1 MNSTTKLRVYFDK
14 NTYKIRNS
22 TYFCVVI
29 TKTVRMKTVIVVGN
43 GMVGYKFCEKFVAKE
58 GSKNFKLIVFGEEP
72 RPAYDRVHLSEFFEN
87 QDAKA
92 LEMAPAEWYA
102 ENNIEL
108 IIDERVSDIH
118 RSSKKITT
126 AKNREFSYDYLVLA
140 TGSSAFVPPIK
151 GVEKKGVFV
160 YRTIEDLEGMLD
172 YAAKLKEKNPG
183 ARAAVLGGGL
193 LGLEAGKAVMDM
205 GLEPHIVEFAP
216 KLMPRQ
222 LDSRSSQVL
231 QLKLESI
238 GLNIH
243 LSKATNQILG
253 EDAITGMEFG
263 EDDILDV
270 EMLVVSAGIRPRDEL
285 GKTCDLEMGVRGGI
299 VVNNQMQTSDESI
312 YAIGEVAL
320 YNQMIY
326 GLVAP
331 GYDMA
336 EVAASQILG
345 DTNSLM
351 ASTIDMSTKLKLIGV
366 DVASFGEPFMPA
378 SKGHSVIFE
387 NKTQHL
393 YKRINVSL
401 DGKKLLGG
409 ILVGDASDYSMLH
422 QMFLN
427 EMAIPED
434 PAQLILPA
442 GDGGAS
448 FGDVMDL
455 PDEAQVCSCESVT
468 KGQICGAIESGE
480 ATDLAG
486 VVSCT
491 KAGTGCGGCKPMV
504 KDLTEATLKS
514 LGIEVKEGV
523 CEHFDLSRQDLYQ
536 IIQVK
541 EYTSFNEVLDN
552 HGNGGH
558 GCELCK
564 PLVASLM
571 ATIHADTANKEYA
584 IQDSN
589 DRYLANIQRNGTY
602 SVVPRI
608 PGGEITP
615 DKLIALGEI
624 AKKYDLYTKVTGG
637 VRIDLFGATLNQ
649 LPLIWKELISHGFES
664 GHAYGKS
671 LRTVKTCVGST
682 WCRYGMD
689 ESISFGIEL
698 ENRYRGIRAPH
709 KIKGGVS
716 GCIRECAE
724 ARGKD
729 FGLIAVEGGWNLYL
743 GGNGGATPRHAELFA
758 EQIDNET
765 VIKYLDRYLMFYMRT
780 AKPLQRTAAW
790 QERLEGGLDYLKEVI
805 IDDKLGIVAD
815 LEQEMETLVNR
826 FECEWT
832 QAVND
837 PEKMKRFNHFVNSEE
852 DDDNLVFVPMRDQKM
867 PEPWN

>member
-1 MNSTTKLRVYFDK
+1 
-14 NTYKIRNS
+14 
-22 TYFCVVI
+22 
-29 TKTVRMKTVIVVGN
+29 MKTVIIVGN
-43 GMVGYKFCEKFVAKE
+43 GMVSYKFCEKFVKA
-58 GSKNFKLIVFGEEP
+58 SKNEKFKIIVFGEEP

-92 LEMAPAEWYA
+92 LEMASAEWYY
-102 ENNIEL
+102 ENGIDL
-108 IIDERVSDIH
+108 VVDERVSDIQ
-118 RSSKKITT
+118 RETKTIIT
-126 AKNREFSYDYLVLA
+126 AKNRVLNYDYLVLA

-151 GVEKKGVFV
+151 GMEKEGVFV
-160 YRTIEDLEGMLD
+160 YRSIEDLEGMLE
-172 YAAKLKEKNPG
+172 YASKLKAKKTN

-222 LDSRSSQVL
+222 LDLRSSQVL

-253 EDAITGMEFG
+253 NGSIVGMEFG

-270 EMLVVSAGIRPRDEL
+270 DMLVVSAGIRPRDEL
-285 GKTCDLEMGVRGGI
+285 GKTSGLDMGVRGGI
-299 VVNNQMQTSDESI
+299 VVNNKMQTSDKNI

-336 EVAASQILG
+336 GVAVNQILG
-345 DTNSLM
+345 NTEELM
-351 ASTIDMSTKLKLIGV
+351 PTDIDMSTKLKLIGV

-378 SKGHSVIFE
+378 SKGHSIIFE

-401 DGKKLLGG
+401 DGKELLGG
-409 ILVGDASDYSMLH
+409 ILVGDASDYNMLH
-422 QMFLN
+422 QVYLN
-427 EMAIPED
+427 GMQIPED
-434 PAQLILPA
+434 PAQLILPVSE
-442 GDGGAS
+442 GGTT

-455 PDEAQVCSCESVT
+455 PDDAQVCSCENVT
-468 KGQICGAIESGE
+468 KGQICGVIENGK
-480 ATDLAG
+480 AKDLAD
-486 VVSCT
+486 VVSYT

-504 KDLTEATLKS
+504 KDITTSSLKS
-514 LGIEVKEGV
+514 LGIEVKDTV
-523 CEHFDLSRQDLYQ
+523 CEHFDYNRQDLYK
-536 IIQVK
+536 IIEVK
-541 EYTSFNEVLDN
+541 GYKTFNEVLDN

-571 ATIHADTANKEYA
+571 ATIHADTANKEFA

-589 DRYLANIQRNGTY
+589 DRFMANIQRNGTY
-602 SVVPRI
+602 SVVPRV

-649 LPLIWKELISHGFES
+649 LPLIWKELIANGFES

-689 ESISFGIEL
+689 ESVSFGIEL

-743 GGNGGATPRHAELFA
+743 GGNGGANPRHAELFV

-780 AKPLQRTAAW
+780 AKPLQRTAVW

-805 IDDKLGIVAD
+805 IDDKLGIVND
-815 LEQEMETLVNR
+815 LEKEMQTLVNK

-837 PEKMKRFNHFVNSEE
+837 PEIMKRFNHFVNSDEE
-852 DDDNLVFVPMRDQKM
+852 DDNIVFVPMRDQKM
-867 PEPWN
+867 PEAWI

>member
-1 MNSTTKLRVYFDK
+1 MK
-14 NTYKIRNS
+14 KI
-22 TYFCVVI
+22 
-29 TKTVRMKTVIVVGN
+29 IVVGN
-43 GMVGYKFCEKFVAKE
+43 GMVGYKFCEKFVAQDT
-58 GSKNFKLIVFGEEP
+58 SKDFEITVFGEEP
-72 RPAYDRVHLSEFFEN
+72 RPAYDRVHLSEYFEN
-87 QDAKA
+87 QNAEA
-92 LEMAPAEWYA
+92 LEMAPRSWYKA
-102 ENNIEL
+102 NGIEL
-108 IIDERVSDIH
+108 ITSERVSDIN
-118 RSSKKITT
+118 RASKTIKT
-126 AKNREFSYDYLVLA
+126 AKDREFSYDYLIMA
-140 TGSSAFVPPIK
+140 TGSSPFVPPIK
-151 GVEKKGVFV
+151 GVEKEGVFV
-160 YRTIEDLEGMLD
+160 YRTIEDLEGMLA
-172 YAAKLKEKNPG
+172 YAAKLNKEKPN

-193 LGLEAGKAVMDM
+193 LGLEAGKAVLDM

-231 QLKLESI
+231 KLKLESI

-253 EDAITGMEFG
+253 DGKITGMEFG
-263 EDDILDV
+263 EDDRLDV
-270 EMLVVSAGIRPRDEL
+270 DMLIVSAGIRPRDEL
-285 GKTCDLEMGVRGGI
+285 AKACGLEVGVRGGI
-299 VVNNQMQTSDESI
+299 VVDNTMKTSDKNI
-312 YAIGEVAL
+312 YAIGEIAL
-320 YNQMIY
+320 YNHMIY

-336 EVAASQILG
+336 EVAVKQILG
-345 DTNSLM
+345 ETNVVM
-351 ASTIDMSTKLKLIGV
+351 PADIDMSTKLKLIGV

-378 SKGHSVIFE
+378 DKGHSIIFE
-387 NKTQHL
+387 NKTQYL
-393 YKRINVSL
+393 YKRINVSH

-422 QMFLN
+422 QIYLN
-427 EMAIPED
+427 GMKIPED

-442 GDGGAS
+442 ADGNAA

-468 KGQICGAIESGE
+468 KGQICEAIESGE
-480 ATDLAG
+480 ANDLAS

-504 KDLTEATLKS
+504 KDLTDATLKS
-514 LGIEVKEGV
+514 LGIEVKDSI
-523 CEHFDLSRQDLYQ
+523 CEHFDLNRQELYD

-541 EYTSFNEVLDN
+541 GYRTFNEVIDN
-552 HGNGGH
+552 HGKGC

-564 PLVASLM
+564 PLIASLM

-589 DRYLANIQRNGTY
+589 DRFLANIQRNGTY
-602 SVVPRI
+602 SVVPRV

-624 AKKYDLYTKVTGG
+624 AKKYDLYTKITGG
-637 VRIDLFGATLNQ
+637 VRVDLFGATLNQ
-649 LPLIWKELISHGFES
+649 LPLIWKDLISHGFES

-689 ESISFGIEL
+689 ESVSFGIEL

-729 FGLIAVEGGWNLYL
+729 FGLIAVEGGWNLYV
-743 GGNGGATPRHAELFA
+743 GGNGGATPRHAELLA

-790 QERLEGGLDYLKEVI
+790 QERLEGGMEYLKEVI
-805 IDDKLGIVAD
+805 IDDKLGIATD
-815 LEQEMETLVNR
+815 LEKEMQTLVNR

-832 QAVND
+832 QAINN
-837 PEKMKRFNHFVNSEE
+837 PEMMKRFSHFVNSKEE
-852 DDDNLVFVPMRDQKM
+852 DDNLVFVPIREQKM

>member
-1 MNSTTKLRVYFDK
+1 
-14 NTYKIRNS
+14 
-22 TYFCVVI
+22 
-29 TKTVRMKTVIVVGN
+29 
-43 GMVGYKFCEKFVAKE
+43 MVGYKFCEKFVAQNENKA
-58 GSKNFKLIVFGEEP
+58 FKITVFGEEP
-72 RPAYDRVHLSEFFEN
+72 RPAYDRVHLSEFFESQN
-87 QDAKA
+87 AKA

-102 ENNIEL
+102 ENDIDL
-108 IIDERVSDIH
+108 ITGERVADIN
-118 RSSKKITT
+118 RSSKTITT
-126 AKNREFSYDYLVLA
+126 AKDREFSYDYLVLA
-140 TGSSAFVPPIK
+140 TGSSPFVPPIK
-151 GVEKKGVFV
+151 GVEKEGVFV
-160 YRTIEDLEGMLD
+160 YRTIEDLEGMLA
-172 YAAKLKEKNPG
+172 YAAKLKAEKPN
-183 ARAAVLGGGL
+183 AKAAVLGGGL

-253 EDAITGMEFG
+253 NGRITGMEFG

-270 EMLVVSAGIRPRDEL
+270 DMLIVSAGIRPRDEL
-285 GKTCDLEMGVRGGI
+285 ARACGLEVGVRGGVI
-299 VVNNQMQTSDESI
+299 VDNTMKTSDDAI
-312 YAIGEVAL
+312 YAIGEIAL

-336 EVAASQILG
+336 DIAVQQILG
-345 DTNSLM
+345 NADKVMPSD
-351 ASTIDMSTKLKLIGV
+351 IDMSTKLKLIGV

-378 SKGHSVIFE
+378 SKGHSIIFE

-393 YKRINVSL
+393 YKRINVSH

-409 ILVGDASDYSMLH
+409 ILVGDAADYSMLH
-422 QMFLN
+422 QVYLN
-427 EMAIPED
+427 GMAIPED
-434 PAQLILPA
+434 PAQLILPVSE
-442 GDGGAS
+442 GGALL
-448 FGDVMDL
+448 GDVMDL
-455 PDEAQVCSCESVT
+455 PDEAQICSCESVT
-468 KGQICGAIESGE
+468 KGQICGVIENGD
-480 ATDLAG
+480 AKDLG
-486 VVSCT
+486 DVVSCT

-504 KDLTEATLKS
+504 ADLTNATLKS
-514 LGIEVKEGV
+514 LGIEVKDSI
-523 CEHFDLSRQDLYQ
+523 CEHFDYNRQDLYK

-541 EYTSFNEVLDN
+541 GYTKFNEVLDS

-558 GCELCK
+558 GCEICK
-564 PLVASLM
+564 PVIASLM
-571 ATIHADTANKEYA
+571 ASIHADTANKEYA

-589 DRYLANIQRNGTY
+589 DRFLANIQRNGTY
-602 SVVPRI
+602 SVVPRV

-624 AKKYDLYTKVTGG
+624 AKKYDLYTKITGG

-689 ESISFGIEL
+689 ESVSFGIEL

-729 FGLIAVEGGWNLYL
+729 FGLIAVEGGWNLYV
-743 GGNGGATPRHAELFA
+743 GGNGGANPRHAELFA

-790 QERLEGGLDYLKEVI
+790 QEKLEGGLEYLKEVI
-805 IDDKLGIVAD
+805 IEDKLGIAED
-815 LEQEMETLVNR
+815 LEKEMQTLVNK

-837 PEKMKRFNHFVNSEE
+837 PEMMKRFNHFVNSEAE
-852 DDDNLVFVPMRDQKM
+852 DDNLVFVPMRDQKM
-867 PEPWN
+867 PEPWV

>member
-1 MNSTTKLRVYFDK
+1 
-14 NTYKIRNS
+14 
-22 TYFCVVI
+22 
-29 TKTVRMKTVIVVGN
+29 MKKVIVVGN
-43 GMVGYKFCEKFVAKE
+43 GMVGYKFCEKFVVQSE
-58 GSKNFKLIVFGEEP
+58 SKDFKITVFGEEP
-72 RPAYDRVHLSEFFEN
+72 RPAYDRVHLSEYFEN

-102 ENNIEL
+102 DNNIDL
-108 IIDERVSDIH
+108 ITGERVADIN
-118 RSSKKITT
+118 RTSKTITT
-126 AKNREFSYDYLVLA
+126 AKDREFSYDYLVLA
-140 TGSSAFVPPIK
+140 TGSSPFVPPIK
-151 GVEKKGVFV
+151 GVEKEGVFV
-160 YRTIEDLEGMLD
+160 YRTIEDLEGMLA
-172 YAAKLKEKNPG
+172 YAAKINASKSG
-183 ARAAVLGGGL
+183 GRAAILGGGL
-193 LGLEAGKAVMDM
+193 LGLEAGKAVLDM
-205 GLEPHIVEFAP
+205 GLEPHVVEFAP

-231 QLKLESI
+231 KLKLESI

-253 EDAITGMEFG
+253 NGAIVGMEFG
-263 EDDILDV
+263 EDDMLDV
-270 EMLVVSAGIRPRDEL
+270 DMLIISAGIRPRDEL
-285 GKTCDLEMGVRGGI
+285 GRACGLEVGVRGGI
-299 VVNNQMQTSDESI
+299 VVNNKMQTSDENI
-312 YAIGEVAL
+312 YAIGEIAL

-331 GYDMA
+331 GYEMA
-336 EVAASQILG
+336 AIAVDQIIGNAAS
-345 DTNSLM
+345 LM
-351 ASTIDMSTKLKLIGV
+351 PGEIDMSTKLKLIGV

-378 SKGHSVIFE
+378 SKGHSIIFE

-422 QMFLN
+422 QIYLN
-427 EMAIPED
+427 GMAIPED
-434 PAQLILPA
+434 PSQLILPSSE
-442 GDGGAS
+442 GGAS

-455 PDEAQVCSCESVT
+455 PDSAQICSCESVT
-468 KGQICGAIESGE
+468 KGQICGVIESGE
-480 ATDLAG
+480 AKDLG
-486 VVSCT
+486 DVVSFT

-504 KDLTEATLKS
+504 SDLTNAKLKS
-514 LGIEVKEGV
+514 LGIEVKDSI
-523 CEHFDLSRQDLYQ
+523 CEHFDYNRQDLYK

-541 EYTSFNEVLDN
+541 EYTTFNEVLDS

-589 DRYLANIQRNGTY
+589 DRFLANIQRNGTY
-602 SVVPRI
+602 SVVPRV

-615 DKLIALGEI
+615 DKLIALGQI
-624 AKKYDLYTKVTGG
+624 AKKYDLYTKITGG
-637 VRIDLFGATLNQ
+637 VRVDLFGATLSQ

-689 ESISFGIEL
+689 ESVSFGIKL

-729 FGLIAVEGGWNLYL
+729 FGLIAVEGGWNLYV
-743 GGNGGATPRHAELFA
+743 GGNGGANPKHAELLA
-758 EQIDNET
+758 EQIDNDT

-805 IDDKLGIVAD
+805 IDDKLGIAED
-815 LEQEMETLVNR
+815 LEKEMETLVNK

-837 PEKMKRFNHFVNSEE
+837 PEMMKRFNHFVNSEE
-852 DDDNLVFVPMRDQKM
+852 DDDSLVFVPMREQKM
-867 PEPWN
+867 PQPWN

>member
-1 MNSTTKLRVYFDK
+1 
-14 NTYKIRNS
+14 
-22 TYFCVVI
+22 
-29 TKTVRMKTVIVVGN
+29 MKHIIVVGN
-43 GMVGYKFCEKFVAKE
+43 GMVGYKFCEKLVAQE
-58 GSKNFKLIVFGEEP
+58 ESKDFKITVFGEEP
-72 RPAYDRVHLSEFFEN
+72 RPAYDRVHLSEYFEN

-102 ENNIEL
+102 DNNVDL
-108 IIDERVSDIH
+108 ITGERVADIN
-118 RSSKKITT
+118 RSSKTITT
-126 AKNREFSYDYLVLA
+126 AKDREFSYDYLVLA
-140 TGSSAFVPPIK
+140 TGSVPFVPPIK
-151 GVEKKGVFV
+151 GVEKEGVFV

-172 YAAKLKEKNPG
+172 YAAKIKAEKPNG
-183 ARAAVLGGGL
+183 RAAVLGGGL
-193 LGLEAGKAVMDM
+193 LGLEAGKAVLDM

-231 QLKLESI
+231 KLKLESI

-253 EDAITGMEFG
+253 NGSIVGMEFG
-263 EDDILDV
+263 EDDRLDV
-270 EMLVVSAGIRPRDEL
+270 DMLIISAGIRPRDEL
-285 GKTCDLEMGVRGGI
+285 ARACGLEVGVRGG
-299 VVNNQMQTSDESI
+299 VVVDNTMKTSDDSI
-312 YAIGEVAL
+312 YAIGEIAL

-336 EVAASQILG
+336 EIAVKQIIG
-345 DTNSLM
+345 EIDTAM
-351 ASTIDMSTKLKLIGV
+351 PADIDMSTKLKLIGV

-378 SKGHSVIFE
+378 DKGHSIIFE

-393 YKRINVSL
+393 YKRINVSH

-409 ILVGDASDYSMLH
+409 ILVGDAADYSMLH
-422 QMFLN
+422 QVYLN
-427 EMAIPED
+427 GMKIPED
-434 PAQLILPA
+434 PSQLILPA
-442 GDGGAS
+442 SDGGAVL
-448 FGDVMDL
+448 GDVMDL
-455 PDEAQVCSCESVT
+455 PDEAQICSCESVT
-468 KGQICGAIESGE
+468 KGQICGVIESGE
-480 ATDLAG
+480 AKEVGD

-504 KDLTEATLKS
+504 ADLTNATLKS
-514 LGIEVKEGV
+514 LGIEVKDTI
-523 CEHFDLSRQDLYQ
+523 CEHFDYNRQELYD

-541 EYTSFNEVLDN
+541 GYRTFNEVIDN
-552 HGNGGH
+552 HGNGC
-558 GCELCK
+558 GCEICK
-564 PLVASLM
+564 PVVASLM

-589 DRYLANIQRNGTY
+589 DRFLANIQRNGTY
-602 SVVPRI
+602 SIVPRV

-624 AKKYDLYTKVTGG
+624 AKKYDLYTKITGG

-649 LPLIWKELISHGFES
+649 LPLVWKELISHGFES

-689 ESISFGIEL
+689 ESVSFGIEL

-729 FGLIAVEGGWNLYL
+729 FGLIAVEGGWNLYV
-743 GGNGGATPRHAELFA
+743 GGNGGANPRHAELFA

-790 QERLEGGLDYLKEVI
+790 QEKIEGGLDYLKEVI
-805 IDDKLGIVAD
+805 IEDSIGIAED
-815 LEQEMETLVNR
+815 LENEMQTLVNK

-832 QAVND
+832 QAVNN
-837 PEKMKRFNHFVNSEE
+837 PEMMKRFNHFVNSEE
-852 DDDNLVFVPMRDQKM
+852 EDDNLVFVPMREQKM
-867 PEPWN
+867 PEPWV